1 MRPRDDRERVYYS
14 NPLLH
19 ISSKREFLLF
29 YHFLKEGKNEEN
41 AVCNRSLGD
50 IAES

>member
-1 MRPRDDRERVYYS
+1 MRPRGDREGVYHS
-14 NPLLH
+14 DPLLH

-41 AVCNRSLGD
+41 AVCNRSLRD